1 MNYYNILGIQNNSSQ
16 EQIKIA
22 FRNLAKMHHPDKNP
36 QSVQFRIISE
46 AYRILSNP
54 QLRARYDQ
62 AQQQYEKQL
71 QIYKLIRNFI
81 NGNGEIPLIHQKDF
95 ESNQNESKT
104 VDIQQIQK
112 KKIRKTQN

>member
-1 MNYYNILGIQNNSSQ
+1 MNYYNILGIQNNSSE

-22 FRNLAKMHHPDKNP
+22 FRNLAKIHHP
-36 QSVQFRIISE
+36 

-54 QLRARYDQ
+54 QLRIRYDQ
-62 AQQQYEKQL
+62 AQRQYEKQI
-71 QIYKLIRNFI
+71 QIFNLIRNFI
-81 NGNGEIPLIHQKDF
+81 NANDKIPLIHQKDL

-104 VDIQQIQK
+104 LDIQEIQK